1 MSYIDFIHWNSD
13 ELPAEENFT
22 SPVASHDTSGSEG
35 SEAASG
41 GVSEEFKTP
50 PQEKQ
55 EAVNNPPQKVR
66 EICIHNLHSD
76 IRATLTADKDC
87 MESSKIFV
95 VEIVLNI
102 GFRLWPSVYQ

>member
-1 MSYIDFIHWNSD
+1 M
-13 ELPAEENFT
+13 ENFT

-41 GVSEEFKTP
+41 GMTDEFKTP

-66 EICIHNLHSD
+66 RSVFICIVIS
-76 IRATLTADKDC
+76 
-87 MESSKIFV
+87 
-95 VEIVLNI
+95 
-102 GFRLWPSVYQ
+102 GPS

>member
-22 SPVASHDTSGSEG
+22 SPGASHDTSGSEG

-41 GVSEEFKTP
+41 GMSEEFKTP

-66 EICIHNLHSD
+66 EICIHNLHND

-87 MESSKIFV
+87 ME
-95 VEIVLNI
+95 
-102 GFRLWPSVYQ
+102 

>member
-13 ELPAEENFT
+13 ELPTEENFT

-35 SEAASG
+35 SEAARG
-41 GVSEEFKTP
+41 GMTEEFKTP

-55 EAVNNPPQKVR
+55 EAMNNPQQKVR
-66 EICIHNLHSD
+66 EICIPLHGD
-76 IRATLTADKDC
+76 IRTTLTAEKDC
-87 MESSKIFV
+87 MKLSKIFV
-95 VEIVLNI
+95 VEIVLNT